1 MKCSSE
7 AVKLGR
13 VGVCVCVCCMWIIS
27 MKQNLSSVTSDI
39 DKMLVVYIRS
49 NNSKRMDTNK

>member
-1 MKCSSE
+1 
-7 AVKLGR
+7 
-13 VGVCVCVCCMWIIS
+13 VCVCVCCMWIIS